1 MTAGVSA
8 LDGRVVVVGAGIA
21 GLATALRLA
30 PRPVVVVSKG
40 PLGAEGSTNWA
51 QGGLAAAVGDG
62 DDPEQHAADTLA
74 AGDGLC
80 DAQVVRRFAR
90 AAPAAIERLAAWGA
104 RFDRGADG
112 RLELGQEA
120 AHRRRRIVHA
130 DGDGSGREVMRALIA
145 AVRRT
150 PSIAVLEGAAARRLV
165 IEDGSIRGVVIAG
178 ANGFRR
184 LRRTPSCWRPAAS
197 AVSTTSAPIRSAAS
211 ARGWRSPRAPA
222 LRLSTSNSCSFIRP
236 RCRRRRDPRR

>member
-1 MTAGVSA
+1 MTGDVSA
-8 LDGRVVVVGAGIA
+8 LDGRVVVVGGGIA

-62 DDPEQHAADTLA
+62 DDAEQHAIDTLA

-80 DAQVVRRFAR
+80 DEEVVRRFAR
-90 AAPAAIERLAAWGA
+90 AAPAAIEQLAAWGA
-104 RFDRGADG
+104 RFDRDAEG

-120 AHRRRRIVHA
+120 AHRRRRVVHA
-130 DGDGSGREVMRALIA
+130 EGDGSGREVMRALTA

-150 PSIAVLEGAAARRLV
+150 LSI
-165 IEDGSIRGVVIAG
+165 
-178 ANGFRR
+178 
-184 LRRTPSCWRPAAS
+184 T
-197 AVSTTSAPIRSAAS
+197 
-211 ARGWRSPRAPA
+211 A
-222 LRLSTSNSCSFIRP
+222 L
-236 RCRRRRDPRR
+236 